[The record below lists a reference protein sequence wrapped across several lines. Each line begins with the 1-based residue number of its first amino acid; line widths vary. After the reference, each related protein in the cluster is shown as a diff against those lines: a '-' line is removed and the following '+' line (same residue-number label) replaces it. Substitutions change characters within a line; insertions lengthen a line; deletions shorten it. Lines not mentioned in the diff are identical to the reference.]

1 MLFEKRVTSKVEYS
15 SGSVVLEY
23 GLSSKKEEEVTV
35 IAAPQPSSL
44 ATNPKRNP
52 LQLTIPRSVAPL
64 RPTLCPLTLCPLALL
79 CAGRGLVAHPQG
91 LPGVRLQRGG
101 KAGV

>member
-64 RPTLCPLTLCPLALL
+64 RPTLYPLTLL

-101 KAGV
+101 KARV

>member
-64 RPTLCPLTLCPLALL
+64 HPTLCPLALTLL
-79 CAGRGLVAHPQG
+79 CTGRGLVPHPQG
-91 LPGVRLQRGG
+91 LPRVRLQRGG